1 MWIWIVV
8 CVLAVLLFFGRNRE
22 SFYVENSLPEG
33 VKYVRIEN
41 NLGLDESIDSV
52 MGWINTGGIE
62 ERKVGNVN
70 NESPRSCR
78 NMAAAEPGKYAAWG
92 YRPPEHPLAE
102 WRNSCFLYLKNSFKP
117 FAGDTADLAHMTG
130 CVNPGEK
137 VNVGCQS
144 VTVANRAI
152 QISQLAAFND
162 ASPSVNVA
170 VGRPTTASAH
180 LATGAPSFA
189 VDGTLAARGWPNI
202 YHSAANTGNEFW
214 EVELAQPTTL
224 SRIEFYNRLDC
235 CQDRAS
241 KYVLILKGI
250 DQKIIATIPF
260 TSTSNSMT
268 FYLNKLKGAAAD
280 GAVGPRGVPGEIGP
294 QGIPGAVGPA
304 GVAGLAGPV
313 GTQGIAGP
321 VGPTGTAGPFGLQ
334 GEVGPTGSVGE
345 KGLKGDMGARGIS
358 ALEEGPDG
366 AYASTNLG
374 SSKYEAETERTFAP
388 RAQT

>member
-1 MWIWIVV
+1 MWIWILV
-8 CVLAVLLFFGRNRE
+8 CLLAVLLFFGRIRE

-33 VKYVRIEN
+33 VKYVRIQN
-41 NLGLDESIDSV
+41 NLGLDESLDSV
-52 MGWINTGGIE
+52 MGWSGGHD
-62 ERKVGNVN
+62 NPAHAN
-70 NESPRSCR
+70 NDSAISCR
-78 NMAAAEPGKYAAWG
+78 NKAAAEPDKYSAWG
-92 YRPPEHPLAE
+92 WRTPAHTAAE
-102 WRNSCFLYLKNSFKP
+102 WRNSCFLYLRNSFKP
-117 FAGDTADLAHMTG
+117 FAGDTTDLAHMTG

-137 VNVGCQS
+137 VSTGCQS
-144 VTVANRAI
+144 VTTANRAL

-170 VGRPTTASAH
+170 VGRPTTASVH
-180 LATGAPSFA
+180 LATGVSSLA

-202 YHSAANTGNEFW
+202 YHSLANTGNEFW

-235 CQDRAS
+235 CQERAS

-260 TSTSNSMT
+260 TSASNSMT
-268 FYLNKLKGAAAD
+268 FYLNKLSGAAAA

-304 GVAGLAGPV
+304 GVAGPV

-334 GEVGPTGSVGE
+334 GEVGPTGSAGE
-345 KGLKGDMGARGIS
+345 KGIKGDMGQRGIS

-374 SSKYEAETERTFAP
+374 SSKYEAETERKFAP